1 MTIANHQIFE
11 AGDIRLHSGET
22 LVSACLAY
30 VTHGELNSAKDNAIV
45 FATRVGGTHADNGY
59 LEIGRAHV

>member
-30 VTHGELNSAKDNAIV
+30 VTHGELVASDVMRKRICEKFGWDAEV
-45 FATRVGGTHADNGY
+45 PELFEEV
-59 LEIGRAHV
+59 EI